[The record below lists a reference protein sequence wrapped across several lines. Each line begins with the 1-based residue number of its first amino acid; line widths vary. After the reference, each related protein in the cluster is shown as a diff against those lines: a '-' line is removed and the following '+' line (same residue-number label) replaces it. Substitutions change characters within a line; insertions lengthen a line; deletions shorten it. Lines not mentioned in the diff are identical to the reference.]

1 MKLLKENNEHRMNE
15 QKGITIMAKA
25 KEVEK
30 TFEESLNEL
39 EGIVQRLERGDVP
52 LEEALV
58 AFQEGVA
65 LSKQCQ
71 DTLEKAEKTLTKMMT
86 ENNEEVPFEES
97 EEV

>member
-1 MKLLKENNEHRMNE
+1 MP
-15 QKGITIMAKA
+15 AK
-25 KEVEK
+25 EK
-30 TFEESLNEL
+30 TFEESLNAL
-39 EGIVQRLERGDVP
+39 EEIVQRLERGDVP

-58 AFQEGVA
+58 AFQEGMA

-86 ENNEEVPFEES
+86 ENNKEIVFEES